1 MKKIIAILL
10 MMLSAST
17 VAATKEQCKKAD
29 DILKYNG
36 ELMTVITNNV
46 LSPDFDASE
55 KNIEEWTTA
64 FLQDYITAIML
75 QSTEKDISEPVLL
88 AQAITIKI
96 SAFYQNAINFAK
108 NKTDENRANVK
119 EVTAEMTTISRRL
132 GELCPNTK
140 SKKEKN
146 KG

>member
-64 FLQDYITAIML
+64 FLQDYI
-75 QSTEKDISEPVLL
+75 D
-88 AQAITIKI
+88 
-96 SAFYQNAINFAK
+96 
-108 NKTDENRANVK
+108 R
-119 EVTAEMTTISRRL
+119 
-132 GELCPNTK
+132 K
-140 SKKEKN
+140 SVV
-146 KG
+146 